1 MAFASL
7 WAVRPANLLLDEPTS
22 NLDLPA
28 VADMAGFVA
37 RAKEAGCAVLV
48 AEHRLS
54 WVTGIADRYVRMEA
68 GRVDRVWGADE
79 FAALSAEE
87 VRRMGLRMRSADE
100 ARAATDASYAK
111 DQLCIR
117 AQTDIVAIIDGRL
130 SDCAELN
137 EKFGL

>member
-1 MAFASL
+1 MSSWRRPKSSFKRSL
-7 WAVRPANLLLDEPTS
+7 RPRDRFEVRLAIEKRGL
-22 NLDLPA
+22 
-28 VADMAGFVA
+28 
-37 RAKEAGCAVLV
+37 
-48 AEHRLS
+48 
-54 WVTGIADRYVRMEA
+54 RYVFHQDI
-68 GRVDRVWGADE
+68 V
-79 FAALSAEE
+79 
-87 VRRMGLRMRSADE
+87 RSADE